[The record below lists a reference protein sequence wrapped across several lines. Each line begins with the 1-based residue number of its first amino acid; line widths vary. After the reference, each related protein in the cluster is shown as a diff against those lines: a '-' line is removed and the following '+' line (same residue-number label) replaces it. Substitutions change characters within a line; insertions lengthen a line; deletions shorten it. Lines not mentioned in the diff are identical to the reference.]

1 MKNFLL
7 SACAILVA
15 SATFAQQARLTSTA
29 LHFDETKHSNFN
41 VVSTQSNLS
50 SALAP
55 LWVNDFSNTGDWV
68 VNNSANT
75 PIGFGNWWIC
85 NNPSLPSW
93 PVAALSPFNSTS
105 AANGFAYINSDSAGT
120 AATQDCYISLVT
132 PIDLSLYS
140 AVNIEFEHSYRAYYD
155 TRTVEVSNDNGIT
168 WTEYVV
174 TDGTIANVN
183 SGNVDKASLNISAT
197 AANQSSVL
205 IRFHYIGEWGWYW
218 AIDDVAIVETPDKLL
233 SKGAETFGGWWIGYQ
248 STNDIG
254 TDFTFYPKAQAA
266 AQPYRFEGVL
276 YNGGLQ
282 DLDNSVLHVNVMDES
297 GNSQDF
303 TSNNI
308 MLSSGLNDT
317 VTTTTNFTPT
327 QIGLYNFS
335 YWATSDSFPTT
346 DTTVM
351 STIVTDTVYG
361 VDYDWNSDGANAQ
374 GGYFLGKPCGGQVL
388 GNVFDI
394 YAVDTVTSIS
404 FHVNTSSAF
413 GHDVK
418 VELYDIDDA
427 AFDPILLGESDD
439 YQLQAS
445 DIDSWVTLKLLNPFP
460 VTAGTAYLAAVKGSI
475 SLQDTTL
482 ISSSSNEN
490 SSSWIQDNCDAT
502 DPASTHVA
510 GDWRGIGADGLLI
523 RMNLGNVF
531 VASPSG
537 INNIKQSQFN
547 LYPNPTDGIFVI
559 ELDENSKYDLTVNN
573 VLGQIV
579 YSASINEMKTTID
592 LSAFDKGVYTVE
604 LKDENKIYTE
614 KLIVE

>member
-1 MKNFLL
+1 SYLPKLYYICGRLIIKKTKMKNFLL

-205 IRFHYIGEWGWYW
+205 IRFH
-218 AIDDVAIVETPDKLL
+218 
-233 SKGAETFGGWWIGYQ
+233 
-248 STNDIG
+248 
-254 TDFTFYPKAQAA
+254 
-266 AQPYRFEGVL
+266 
-276 YNGGLQ
+276 
-282 DLDNSVLHVNVMDES
+282 
-297 GNSQDF
+297 
-303 TSNNI
+303 
-308 MLSSGLNDT
+308 
-317 VTTTTNFTPT
+317 
-327 QIGLYNFS
+327 
-335 YWATSDSFPTT
+335 
-346 DTTVM
+346 
-351 STIVTDTVYG
+351 
-361 VDYDWNSDGANAQ
+361 
-374 GGYFLGKPCGGQVL
+374 
-388 GNVFDI
+388 
-394 YAVDTVTSIS
+394 
-404 FHVNTSSAF
+404 
-413 GHDVK
+413 
-418 VELYDIDDA
+418 
-427 AFDPILLGESDD
+427 
-439 YQLQAS
+439 
-445 DIDSWVTLKLLNPFP
+445 
-460 VTAGTAYLAAVKGSI
+460 
-475 SLQDTTL
+475 
-482 ISSSSNEN
+482 
-490 SSSWIQDNCDAT
+490 
-502 DPASTHVA
+502 
-510 GDWRGIGADGLLI
+510 
-523 RMNLGNVF
+523 
-531 VASPSG
+531 
-537 INNIKQSQFN
+537 
-547 LYPNPTDGIFVI
+547 
-559 ELDENSKYDLTVNN
+559 
-573 VLGQIV
+573 
-579 YSASINEMKTTID
+579 
-592 LSAFDKGVYTVE
+592 
-604 LKDENKIYTE
+604 
-614 KLIVE
+614 